1 MGRDVFSVL
10 KKILFIDQ
18 RSILNG
24 EGNNDDRTDSLFHF
38 TTRDRL
44 GDYRHVGADL
54 FLKNTSTGRAG
65 ILAGLIGF
73 IVSAVAVLTG
83 TGELRYELMLPLGIL
98 GGLFSA
104 TIAMYSVVLCRKP
117 ARN

>member
-1 MGRDVFSVL
+1 MEKGIMMTELIPYSISPLVIVLAIIVMSVL
-10 KKILFIDQ
+10 I
-18 RSILNG
+18 
-24 EGNNDDRTDSLFHF
+24 
-38 TTRDRL
+38 
-44 GDYRHVGADL
+44 Y

-104 TIAMYSVVLCRKP
+104 TIAMYSVVLCPKP